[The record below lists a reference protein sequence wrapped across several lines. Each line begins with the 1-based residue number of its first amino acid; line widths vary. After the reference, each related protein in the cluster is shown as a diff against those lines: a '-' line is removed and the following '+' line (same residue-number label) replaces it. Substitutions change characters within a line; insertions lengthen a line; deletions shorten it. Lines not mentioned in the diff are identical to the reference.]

1 MSSTTRS
8 IFKYT
13 NEKYNKS
20 IKEYKDILNK
30 ISPYIELLLINQKKY
45 DISINFF
52 DKNCYLLKQWGSTE
66 CLNEL
71 SYTNLV
77 EGVCWENKF
86 MGINATGE
94 VFLNREYSIIDN
106 NKYIEISVPINDR
119 KDKLLSILTII
130 LINEEENFKYY
141 ESLLHIKNTLEK
153 QLRSKNKIEYSEC
166 LKQKV
171 QKREKLFMAVM
182 ENFNMAVMIVGY
194 PSLRIQY
201 INNPSI
207 KLIDGV
213 TGVDIEKDDLYGIS
227 LYDIEKSQRCDIINH
242 TIDSIRD
249 KNFETLSKSKLQFQ
263 NGTKK
268 IMKFSRIPIYDEDEN
283 IKSVVITG
291 MDITEESEFLNT
303 KNKFF
308 SLISHE
314 LRSPAN
320 IIISASQLLLTDKY
334 KKLLSKNVTSHI
346 EMMKINSYRLLRLIN
361 NFLDIEKFQAG
372 FLELDMKNYDIVH
385 CTEELTNSIIDLT
398 DSKGIEVIFD
408 TEFEEKIVALDID
421 KYERIIL
428 NLLSNATKF
437 TPEGGQ
443 ILVNLYEGQE
453 HLVVSVK
460 DTGIGIKKENI
471 PKIFNKFNSIKY
483 NLPRV
488 DSGTGLGLNLVKNLM
503 EKMNG
508 IIKVDSNLGKG
519 TEFKLFFPNI
529 KLEDEELGYVKR
541 TQKEIEHITN
551 IEFSDIK

>member
-1 MSSTTRS
+1 MSSIAKS

-20 IKEYKDILNK
+20 IKEYKNILNR
-30 ISPYIELLLINQKKY
+30 ISPYIELLLINQTD
-45 DISINFF
+45 DISVNLF
-52 DKNCYLLKQWGSTE
+52 DKNCYLLKQWGSKKY
-66 CLNEL
+66 LNEL
-71 SYTNLV
+71 EYSNLI

-94 VFLNREYSIIDN
+94 VFLSGEDSIN
-106 NKYIEISVPINDR
+106 YNSKYVEVSVPLNDENNN
-119 KDKLLSILTII
+119 LLAILTII
-130 LINEEENFKYY
+130 LINKKESFKYHK
-141 ESLLHIKNTLEK
+141 SLLHIKNTLEK
-153 QLRSKNKIEYSEC
+153 QIRNKNKIEYSEF

-182 ENFNMAVMIVGY
+182 ENFNMALMIISY
-194 PSLRIQY
+194 PSLNVQY
-201 INNPSI
+201 INKPSI

-213 TGVDIEKDDLYGIS
+213 VGGDIKRDDLYGIS
-227 LYDIEKSQRCDIINH
+227 LYDIENSGRYDVINH
-242 TIDSIRD
+242 TINNIRD
-249 KNFETLSKSKLQFQ
+249 KKFETLSKAEFHFQ

-268 IMKFSRIPIYDEDEN
+268 IMKFSSIPIYNEDEN
-283 IKSVVITG
+283 IKSIVITG
-291 MDITEESEFLNT
+291 MDITEESEFLNE

-334 KKLLSKNVTSHI
+334 KNLLNQNVISHI
-346 EMMKINSYRLLRLIN
+346 EKMKINSYRLLRLIN

-372 FLELDMKNYDIVH
+372 FLELDMKNYDIVY

-443 ILVNLYEGQE
+443 ILVNLYENQE

-460 DTGIGIKKENI
+460 DTGVGIKKENI

-503 EKMNG
+503 DKMNG
-508 IIKVDSNLGKG
+508 IIKVDSTLGKG

-529 KLEDEELGYVKR
+529 KLEDEKLRYVKR
-541 TQKEIEHITN
+541 TQKEIEQITN